1 MQTKQRIH
9 RDERTGGRRLVEL
22 LQLMEAGLAVT
33 AVTLTVAM
41 APAAIISGEPLPD
54 ITPIVDSMVNKEVQT
69 ETEQ

>member
-1 MQTKQRIH
+1 M
-9 RDERTGGRRLVEL
+9 VEL

-41 APAAIISGEPLPD
+41 EPAAIISGEPLPD